1 MLHNRLCNMLYF
13 SGYITLG
20 SKISKSLAVSC
31 LQVTV
36 SDHYNMLLSMLNNM
50 LHNIGYI
57 AKLYNLLKSICNML
71 VNIII

>member
-13 SGYITLG
+13 SGYITSG
-20 SKISKSLAVSC
+20 SKISKSQC
-31 LQVTV
+31 PDLQVTV

-57 AKLYNLLKSICNML
+57 AKLYNWLKSICNML
-71 VNIII
+71 FNIVI